1 MGFIELFFK
10 RDKGIGEED
19 IQRFI
24 SQKIEESSNLDYK
37 DIMAY
42 ENADALSTNISSFA
56 NSEGGLL
63 ILGISQDKIKDEK
76 GNTVKI
82 FPKEIT
88 WGKASLEKEWL
99 ENKLLT
105 LIKPPINRLIITPVR
120 NKKKEVIFLIDI
132 PKSPNAP
139 HMAPDHRYHRRINF
153 RKRLMEHIEVANLFN
168 SNWTMKEKLVETI
181 YAPLA
186 SILEL
191 NAKQLEAYAYIYT
204 NEINEILAK
213 TYYMLQMPPN
223 LLRRLEHYFSQA
235 EAWGKKKYF
244 ARIELISILKK
255 NTLKILKTHFPP
267 LGDVLGIEF
276 IAISNTKSQNSLREE
291 EIFQILLENQRI
303 ENFLRKNYWTSNY
316 KRIVIKS
323 SIDKLEMDWGD
334 FNEKI
339 WDKCLEEVS
348 ANPKLRQFKKDAKS
362 LSKKARNII
371 NEVTEY

>member
-1 MGFIELFFK
+1 
-10 RDKGIGEED
+10 
-19 IQRFI
+19 
-24 SQKIEESSNLDYK
+24 
-37 DIMAY
+37 
-42 ENADALSTNISSFA
+42 
-56 NSEGGLL
+56 
-63 ILGISQDKIKDEK
+63 
-76 GNTVKI
+76 
-82 FPKEIT
+82 
-88 WGKASLEKEWL
+88 
-99 ENKLLT
+99 
-105 LIKPPINRLIITPVR
+105 
-120 NKKKEVIFLIDI
+120 
-132 PKSPNAP
+132 
-139 HMAPDHRYHRRINF
+139 
-153 RKRLMEHIEVANLFN
+153 
-168 SNWTMKEKLVETI
+168 
-181 YAPLA
+181 
-186 SILEL
+186 
-191 NAKQLEAYAYIYT
+191 
-204 NEINEILAK
+204 
-213 TYYMLQMPPN
+213 MPPN